1 MIRISSPDR
10 CSVNPQYI
18 LVVGLVV
25 IMGWFAFGVLFNLRR
40 GDSLLKWM
48 QPGLARIGARTTFRW
63 LGTSVAEL
71 GILQAKNP
79 FRRLDTL
86 LVLAP
91 RDVVWMAALAA
102 LQGRR
107 DTLIFRAVLSTPP
120 LIDLELADPKTW
132 TGRTALKQASQQNW
146 EKQDYQGLQLMAPR
160 GYLGMAVSTLDRL
173 GAPLGKLSPRYGRL
187 SLRRSAPNLELH
199 LPFPSPRTLDAVEYF
214 EALRELARAVGQR
227 D

>member
-1 MIRISSPDR
+1 M
-10 CSVNPQYI
+10 NPQYI
-18 LVVGLVV
+18 LVIGLII
-25 IMGWFAFGVLFNLRR
+25 IMGWFAYGVLFNLRR

-48 QPGLARIGARTTFRW
+48 QPGLAKIGARTTFRW

-71 GILQAKNP
+71 GIQQARNP

-86 LVLAP
+86 LVMAP

-107 DTLIFRAVLSTPP
+107 DTLIFRGVLSTAP

-132 TGRTALKQASQQNW
+132 TGRTALRQAAQKNW
-146 EKQDYQGLQLMAPR
+146 ENQDYQGLQLMAPR

-173 GAPLGKLSPRYGRL
+173 QAPLAKLSPRYARV

-199 LPFPSPRTLDAVEYF
+199 LPFPSQRTLDAVEYF
-214 EALRELARAVGQR
+214 EALREFAQAVGQR

>member
-1 MIRISSPDR
+1 M
-10 CSVNPQYI
+10 NPQYI
-18 LVVGLVV
+18 LVIGLII
-25 IMGWFAFGVLFNLRR
+25 IMGWFAYGVLFNLRR
-40 GDSLLKWM
+40 GDTLLKWM
-48 QPGLARIGARTTFRW
+48 QPGLAKIGARTTFRW

-71 GILQAKNP
+71 GIQQAKNP

-86 LVLAP
+86 LVMAP
-91 RDVVWMAALAA
+91 RDVIWMAALAA

-107 DTLIFRAVLSTPP
+107 DTLIFRGVLSTPP
-120 LIDLELADPKTW
+120 FVDLELADPKTW
-132 TGRTALKQASQQNW
+132 TGRTALGQAAQKNW
-146 EKQDYQGLQLMAPR
+146 DKQDYQGLQLMAPR

-173 GAPLGKLSPRYGRL
+173 QAPLAKLSPRYARL

-214 EALRELARAVGQR
+214 EALREFARAVGQS

>member
-1 MIRISSPDR
+1 M
-10 CSVNPQYI
+10 NPQYI
-18 LVVGLVV
+18 LVVAVILV
-25 IMGWFAFGVLFNLRR
+25 MGWFAYGVIFNLRR

-48 QPGLARIGARTTFRW
+48 QPGLARIGPRTTFRW

-86 LVLAP
+86 LVMTP
-91 RDVVWMAALAA
+91 RDIVWMAALAA

-107 DTLIFRAVLSTPP
+107 DTLIFRAVLTTPP
-120 LIDLELADPKTW
+120 SIDLELADPKTW
-132 TGRTALKQASQQNW
+132 TGRTALRQASQRNW
-146 EKQDYQGLQLMAPR
+146 EKSDYKGLQLMAPR
-160 GYLGMAVSTLDRL
+160 GALELAARTLERL
-173 GAPLGKLSPRYGRL
+173 EAPLEALSSRYARV

-199 LPFPSPRTLDAVEYF
+199 LPFPSHRTMDAVHYF
-214 EALRELARAVGQR
+214 ESLRDLARAVGQR